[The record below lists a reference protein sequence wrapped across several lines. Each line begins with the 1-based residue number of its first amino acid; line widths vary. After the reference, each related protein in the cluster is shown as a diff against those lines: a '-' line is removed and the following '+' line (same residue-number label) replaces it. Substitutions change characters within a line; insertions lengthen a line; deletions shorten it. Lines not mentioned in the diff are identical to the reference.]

1 MADLDFARLT
11 FDGARLTLAREY
23 AGLRKVDLARAIEV
37 TPAAITQYEQG
48 RSRPS
53 TGTLAALSL
62 HLAFPLEFFE
72 AGRPLVD
79 VSEQTTH
86 FRRLRSAS
94 RGLRRRLLA
103 RLELLAEL
111 IAIVDQHVA
120 LPAVA
125 LPPVD
130 VSDDRAGTENAAR
143 LVRDAWGL
151 EQGPIQH
158 MVRLLEAKGAVVV
171 GPRID
176 TTEVNAFSRWLSLR
190 PVVVLASDKGDAAVS
205 RFDAAHELGHLI
217 MHHDAEPGDLE
228 TERQAD
234 VFAAAFLMP
243 ADAIANE
250 LPERLNWARYF
261 DLKRRWGVPLPALV
275 RRSRD
280 LGLISQYSYD
290 RAFVQISA
298 RGWRIPNEPA
308 PLAAHEVPS
317 VLPRALAMMHT
328 KLGISSDELGMQ
340 LRLGGT
346 AHPLFDD
353 LALDA
358 VA

>member
-23 AGLRKVDLARAIEV
+23 AGLRKVDLARAIDV

-53 TGTLAALSL
+53 LGTLAALSL
-62 HLAFPLEFFE
+62 NLAFPVEFFE
-72 AGRPLVD
+72 LGRPLVD

-94 RGLRRRLLA
+94 KVLRRRLLA

-111 IAIVDQHVA
+111 IAIVEKHVD
-120 LPAVA
+120 LPPVA
-125 LPPVD
+125 LPPAD
-130 VSDDRAGTENAAR
+130 FPDDRAGAEQAAL

-151 EQGPIQH
+151 ERGPIQH
-158 MVRLLEAKGAVVV
+158 MVRVLETKGTVVV

-176 TTEVNAFSRWLSLR
+176 TTEVNAFSRWLHQR

-217 MHHDAEPGDLE
+217 MHHDAEPGDLYM
-228 TERQAD
+228 ERQAD
-234 VFAAAFLMP
+234 AFAAAFLMP
-243 ADAIANE
+243 AETIANE
-250 LPERLNWARYF
+250 LPERLNWPRYF
-261 DLKRRWGVPLPALV
+261 ELKKRWQVPLPALV

-280 LGLISQYSYD
+280 LGIISQYSYE

-298 RGWRIPNEPA
+298 RGWRVPNEPA
-308 PLAAHEVPS
+308 PLGAQEAPS
-317 VLPRALAMMHT
+317 LLPRALDLMHA
-328 KLGISSDELGMQ
+328 KLGISSDELGLQ

-353 LALDA
+353 LALDLA
-358 VA
+358 A